1 LTVSSQF
8 VRDLLLADFPFLT
21 SLASSERAKDRRIW
35 LRIVID
41 HFIATEPS
49 DSGMIAA
56 FVEAM
61 TAKLAAAD
69 PATRLEIARKLA
81 PCARAPAR
89 LLAALRALDPDASDC
104 VLEHAV
110 ACSNGE
116 LEQAIANG
124 GQGAIAVARRKNLD
138 PHIVRTL
145 TSNDDVLVLVAL
157 ASNESARLEGP
168 SLLDLLRRARRL
180 AEQDGDRRLAD
191 ALLERGPIGPEH
203 AALFLCA
210 QPNQRIEILLAVQRS
225 QLGRSPSSSIPTRS
239 TSLDDLELAA
249 VARQPERFV
258 ALLAEALDC
267 SRELAHAIV
276 HDVTGEPLAVALTA
290 LGAANEVLVR
300 VLISNDLMA
309 GATYQRIRALARLN
323 NALNRNAAIMV
334 IDALRDD
341 ARARRG
347 RKALVENNPIRPAPF
362 PASAG
367 VAKKGAGSPL
377 RVLRK

>member
-1 LTVSSQF
+1 

-21 SLASSERAKDRRIW
+21 SLASSERSNDQRIW
-35 LRIVID
+35 LRIATD

-49 DSGMIAA
+49 DSGMIAE

-61 TAKLAAAD
+61 TAKLAVAD

-81 PCARAPAR
+81 SCARAPAR
-89 LLAALRALDPDASDC
+89 LLAALRALDPDASDY

-110 ACSNGE
+110 ACGNGE
-116 LEQAIANG
+116 LERAIAAG
-124 GQGAIAVARRKNLD
+124 GRGAIAVAKRKNLD

-145 TSNDDVLVLVAL
+145 ISNDDVHVLVAL
-157 ASNESARLEGP
+157 AGNETARLEGP

-180 AEQDGDRRLAD
+180 AEQEGDRRLAD
-191 ALLERGPIGPEH
+191 ALLERGRIGPEH

-225 QLGRSPSSSIPTRS
+225 QLGRSPGSSIPMRS

-249 VARQPERFV
+249 VARQPKRFV

-267 SRELAHAIV
+267 SRDLAHAIV
-276 HDVTGEPLAVALTA
+276 HDATGEPLAVALTA
-290 LGAANEVLVR
+290 LGAANEVVVR

-309 GATYQRIRALARLN
+309 GANYQRIRALARLN
-323 NALNRNAAIMV
+323 NALNRNAAMMV
-334 IDALRDD
+334 IAALREDSL
-341 ARARRG
+341 ARREH
-347 RKALVENNPIRPAPF
+347 KAFVENNPNRSASF

-367 VAKKGAGSPL
+367 VAKKAGDLPL
-377 RVLRK
+377 RALRK